1 MEKAFKQGF
10 SSQVIIYDFSIS
22 NYLEQLPTKFDP
34 LGPKSLKWKYF
45 QFDCDLTVDEYLEWI
60 LLLDRGQKTN
70 VL

>member
-10 SSQVIIYDFSIS
+10 SSQVIVYDFCK
-22 NYLEQLPTKFDP
+22 LELPGPGWTTGP
-34 LGPKSLKWKYF
+34 LKSF
-45 QFDCDLTVDEYLEWI
+45 VQFDCDLTVDEYLEWI